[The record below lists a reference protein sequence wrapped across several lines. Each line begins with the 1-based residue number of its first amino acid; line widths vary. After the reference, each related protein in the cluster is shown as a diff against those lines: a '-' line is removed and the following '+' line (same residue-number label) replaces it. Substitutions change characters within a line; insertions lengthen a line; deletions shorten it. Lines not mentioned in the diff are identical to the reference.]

1 MSQKPASNAS
11 IGRERELNFINM
23 KFIGVYDYTVIVTY
37 LSLISGFVGMSF
49 AFKGNLLATV
59 ICILIS
65 GVCDMFD
72 GVIARTKKN
81 RTQDEKGFGIQ
92 IDSLCD
98 IICFGVC
105 PSIFLYFSGLNS
117 LLGISI
123 TVFYLLCGVIRLAF
137 FNVLETNRQQH
148 EGGCAKSYRGLPVT
162 SAAIIYPL
170 TYLICCFI
178 DQEIALIVYHAVPV
192 IMGLLFIADFRF
204 PKIGIGKALQK
215 KK

>member
-1 MSQKPASNAS
+1 
-11 IGRERELNFINM
+11 M

-37 LSLISGFVGMSF
+37 LSLVSGIVGMTF
-49 AFKGNLLATV
+49 AFSGNLLAT
-59 ICILIS
+59 ILCIVAS

-98 IICFGVC
+98 IICFGVS
-105 PSIFLYFSGLNS
+105 PAIFLYFSGVNS
-117 LLGISI
+117 IYGISI
-123 TVFYLLCGVIRLAF
+123 IVFYVLCGVIRLAF

-170 TYLICCFI
+170 TYLICHFLSCDI
-178 DQEIALIVYHAVPV
+178 SLIVYHVVPV
-192 IMGLLFIADFRF
+192 MMGLLFIIDFRF
-204 PKIGIGKALQK
+204 PKIDIGKVFQK

>member
-1 MSQKPASNAS
+1 M
-11 IGRERELNFINM
+11 RL
-23 KFIGVYDYTVIVTY
+23 IGVYDYTVIITY
-37 LSLISGFVGMSF
+37 LSLASGITGMSF
-49 AFKGNLLATV
+49 AFKGNLLATIV
-59 ICILIS
+59 CILIS

-72 GVIARTKKN
+72 GVVARTKKN

-105 PSIFLYFSGLNS
+105 PSIFLYFSGVNS
-117 LLGISI
+117 VLGISVI
-123 TVFYLLCGVIRLAF
+123 GFYLLCGVIRLAF

-162 SAAIIYPL
+162 SAAILYPL
-170 TYLICCFI
+170 AYFICRFLSC
-178 DQEIALIVYHAVPV
+178 DAALIVYHVLPAV
-192 IMGLLFIADFRF
+192 MGLLFIIDFRF
-204 PKIGIGKALQK
+204 PKIDIGKALQK